1 MLATSNTRTVVR
13 HSSNTGEWVQYIQY
27 NEKYNNK
34 YIDEIHALI
43 NLTMKMWN
51 MTVDEKL

>member
-1 MLATSNTRTVVR
+1 
-13 HSSNTGEWVQYIQY
+13 VQYIQY

-51 MTVDEKL
+51 TTVDEKL